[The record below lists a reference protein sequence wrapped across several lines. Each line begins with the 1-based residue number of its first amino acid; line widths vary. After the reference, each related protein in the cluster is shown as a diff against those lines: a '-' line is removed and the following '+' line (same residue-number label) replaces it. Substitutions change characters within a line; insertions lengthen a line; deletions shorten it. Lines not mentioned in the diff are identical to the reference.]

1 MNAGIT
7 ADPGNPGSPVAPGGP
22 GSPWAEKVSSSYV

>member
-22 GSPWAEKVSSSYV
+22 GSPWAEKVKSSYV